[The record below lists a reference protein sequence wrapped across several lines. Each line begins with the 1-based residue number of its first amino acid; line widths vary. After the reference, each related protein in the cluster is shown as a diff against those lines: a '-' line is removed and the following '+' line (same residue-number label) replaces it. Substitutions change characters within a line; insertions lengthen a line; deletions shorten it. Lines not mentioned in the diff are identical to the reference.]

1 MSLTL
6 VRGIRDG
13 VTTVAVTGE
22 IDRSGVSRF
31 DAALCAEIT
40 AATTDSLVLDL
51 SGTTTIDWNVVG
63 TIVAAR
69 NLARQ
74 HRIRF
79 QIIGVTG
86 QVRTIFDASGVTR
99 FLVPDA
105 G

>member
-31 DAALCAEIT
+31 DAALCAEIM
-40 AATTDSLVLDL
+40 AATTDSVVLDL
-51 SGTTTIDWNVVG
+51 SGTTSIDWSAVG
-63 TIVAAR
+63 PIIAAR

-79 QIIGVTG
+79 HITGVTG
-86 QVRTIFDASGVTR
+86 QVRTVFDASGVTR
-99 FLVPDA
+99 YLVPDA